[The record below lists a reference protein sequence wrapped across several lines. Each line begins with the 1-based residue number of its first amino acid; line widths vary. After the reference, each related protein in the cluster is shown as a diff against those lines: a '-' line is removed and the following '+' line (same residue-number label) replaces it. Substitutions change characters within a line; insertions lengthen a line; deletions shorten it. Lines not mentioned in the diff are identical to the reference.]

1 VETEDIL
8 DKEIESWKGFE
19 YALREENKTLFNK
32 MLSNKEEYA
41 DCMSARSEN
50 FSTEGFFMIL
60 IYEQQKMI
68 NELITRLAGKK
79 NKA

>member
-1 VETEDIL
+1 MESGDIL

-19 YALREENKTLFNK
+19 YALREENRTLFNK

-41 DCMSARSEN
+41 DCMGARGEN
-50 FSTEGFFMIL
+50 FSTEVLFMIL

-68 NELITRLAGKK
+68 NDLITRLAEEK
-79 NKA
+79 NAA

>member
-1 VETEDIL
+1 MKSEDTL
-8 DKEIESWKGFE
+8 DKEIEAWKGFE

-32 MLSNKEEYA
+32 MLSNKGECA
-41 DCMSARSEN
+41 DCMSSRGEN
-50 FSTEGFFMIL
+50 FSTEALFMIL

>member
-1 VETEDIL
+1 MESEGIL
-8 DKEIESWKGFE
+8 DKEIEAWKGFE

-41 DCMSARSEN
+41 DCINSRGEN
-50 FSTEGFFMIL
+50 FSTEALFMIL

-68 NELITRLAGKK
+68 NELIARLAE
-79 NKA
+79 A